1 VKTARSENEAAMRG
15 MMMDVPLAIS
25 SILKHG
31 ARFHHDVEIVSRT
44 VEGPIHR
51 YTYRDLARRSA
62 QLAHALVELG
72 VRDGERVGTVA
83 WNTYRHVELYYGIA
97 GIGAVC
103 HTLNP
108 RLHDDQIVFIA
119 EHADDRVLFVDL
131 TFVPLLE
138 RLQGRL
144 SRVRAYVILTAPETM
159 PQTSLPNAFCYET
172 LLAGRP
178 EVYDWPVFDENTASG
193 LCYTSGTTGSPKGAL
208 YSHRSTVLHA
218 MTGCMAEMSWQPESR
233 ICVMPIVPMFHVNAW
248 GFPFVAPMM
257 GAKLVLPGPLHDAAS
272 LYELLEGERV
282 RRAGAVPTVW
292 LSLHDYLERTGQ
304 RFTWL
309 KSMRVG
315 GSSAPPALVA
325 AFEAQGIEVTNGWGM
340 TEMSPVGT
348 TGTVKVKH
356 LEHAERPRYQA
367 TQGRCLYNVDMRV
380 VDDDGRVLP
389 DDGVSQGELQVRGP
403 WVISAYY
410 DDAEATKRAF
420 TDDGWFRTGDIVSI
434 DPDGYMSLRDRS
446 KDLIKSGGEWISS
459 IDLENAAVAHPEIAE
474 AAAIGVPHPKWSER
488 PVLCIVRQPGST
500 LGRDDVLAFLDG
512 KIAKWWMPDDVTF
525 VDALPHTATGKVSK
539 RDLRAQ
545 YAAGPSTGKG
555 SALSP

>member
-1 VKTARSENEAAMRG
+1 
-15 MMMDVPLAIS
+15 MMDVPLAIS
-25 SILKHG
+25 SVLKHG

-51 YTYRDLARRSA
+51 YTYADLAHRSA
-62 QLAHALVELG
+62 QLAHALRALG
-72 VRDGERVGTVA
+72 VNEGDRVGTLA

-103 HTLNP
+103 HTVNP
-108 RLHDDQIVFIA
+108 RLYPEQISYIVR
-119 EHADDRVLFVDL
+119 HADDVVLFVDL
-131 TFVPLLE
+131 TFVALLE
-138 RLQGRL
+138 TLAPHFPG
-144 SRVRAYVILTAPETM
+144 VRAYVIMTGEDTMPET
-159 PQTSLPNAFCYET
+159 TLPNVLCYET
-172 LLAGRP
+172 LLAAQP
-178 EVYDWPVFDENTASG
+178 QTIAWPAFDEHTASG

-218 MTGCMAEMSWQPESR
+218 MTGCMAEMSWMPESR

-272 LYELLEGERV
+272 LYELIENEGV

-292 LSLHDYLERTGQ
+292 LALLDYLERTG
-304 RFTWL
+304 RELTSL

-315 GSSAPPALVA
+315 GSSAPASMVA
-325 AFEAQGIEVTNGWGM
+325 AFEARGIEVTNGWGM

-348 TGTVKVKH
+348 TGTVKAKH
-356 LEHAERPRYQA
+356 LDSPERGRYQA
-367 TQGRCLYNVDMRV
+367 TQGRCLFNVDMRV
-380 VDDDGRVLP
+380 IGDDGRVLS

-403 WVISAYY
+403 WVASAYY
-410 DDAEATKRAF
+410 HDDEATASAF
-420 TDDGWFRTGDIVSI
+420 TDDGWFKTGDIVTI

-488 PVLCIVRQPGST
+488 PVLCVVRRPGST
-500 LGRDDVLAFLDG
+500 LDRQDVLSFLDG
-512 KIAKWWMPDDVTF
+512 KIAKWWMPDDVAF
-525 VDALPHTATGKVSK
+525 VDSLPHTATGKVSK
-539 RDLRAQ
+539 RDLRER
-545 YAAGPSTGKG
+545 YAAGLPG
-555 SALSP
+555 

>member
-1 VKTARSENEAAMRG
+1 
-15 MMMDVPLAIS
+15 MMDVPLLTS

-51 YTYRDLARRSA
+51 YPYRDLAARSA
-62 QLAHALVELG
+62 QLAHALVGLG
-72 VRDGERVGTVA
+72 VREGERVGTIA
-83 WNTYRHVELYYGIA
+83 WNTYRHVELYYGVS

-103 HTLNP
+103 HTINP
-108 RLHDDQIVFIA
+108 RLHDDQIVYIVN
-119 EHADDRVLFVDL
+119 HADDAVLFADL

-138 RLQGRL
+138 RLR
-144 SRVRAYVILTAPETM
+144 SSFERVRAIVILAAPELM
-159 PQTSLPNAFCYET
+159 PETSLPNVFCYES
-172 LLAGRP
+172 LLQGLP
-178 EVYDWPVFDENTASG
+178 QSYDWPVFDENTASG
-193 LCYTSGTTGSPKGAL
+193 LCYTSGTTGAPKGAL

-218 MTGCMAEMSWQPESR
+218 MTGCMAEMSWMPESR

-272 LYELLEGERV
+272 LYELLESEAV

-292 LSLHDYLERTGQ
+292 LALHDYLERTGKN
-304 RFTWL
+304 FTFL
-309 KSMRVG
+309 KSMRIG

-325 AFEAQGIEVTNGWGM
+325 AFEARGIEVTNGWGM

-348 TGTVKVKH
+348 TGAIKAKH
-356 LEHAERPRYQA
+356 LDHPERGRYQA
-367 TQGRCLYNVDMRV
+367 TQGRALFNVDMRV
-380 VDDDGRVLP
+380 IGDDGNVAP
-389 DDGVSQGELQVRGP
+389 DDGVTQGELQVRGP
-403 WVISAYY
+403 WVASAYY
-410 DDAEATKRAF
+410 NDEDATRAAF
-420 TDDGWFRTGDIVSI
+420 TDDGWFKTGDIVSI

-500 LGRDDVLAFLDG
+500 LEAGDVLAFLDG

-525 VDALPHTATGKVSK
+525 VEALPHTATGKVSK
-539 RDLRAQ
+539 RELRAQ
-545 YAAGPSTGKG
+545 YAGITGRLC
-555 SALSP
+555 SASLTDRALE

>member
-1 VKTARSENEAAMRG
+1 MRG
-15 MMMDVPLAIS
+15 LMMDVPLMIS

-51 YTYRDLARRSA
+51 YTYRDLAARSA
-62 QLAHALVELG
+62 RLAHALDALG
-72 VRDGERVGTVA
+72 VRAGDRVGTLA

-97 GIGAVC
+97 GIGAVA

-108 RLHDDQIVFIA
+108 RLHPDQIAFIA
-119 EHADDRVLFVDL
+119 NHARDEIMFVDL

-138 RLQGRL
+138 SLQARLPL
-144 SRVRAYVILTAPETM
+144 VRAYVILTAEATM
-159 PQTSLPNAFCYET
+159 PSTTLPNVLCYET
-172 LLAGRP
+172 LLAAHPP
-178 EVYDWPVFDENTASG
+178 EFEWPTFDENTASG

-218 MTGCMAEMSWQPESR
+218 MTGCMAEMSWMPESR
-233 ICVMPIVPMFHVNAW
+233 ISVMPIVPMFHVNAW
-248 GFPFVAPMM
+248 GFPFAAPMM

-292 LSLHDYLERTGQ
+292 LALLDYLERTG
-304 RFTWL
+304 RELTAL
-309 KSMRVG
+309 RSMRVG
-315 GSSAPPALVA
+315 GSAAPASLVR
-325 AFEAQGIEVTNGWGM
+325 AFEARGIEVTNGWGM

-348 TGTVKVKH
+348 TGTVKAKH
-356 LEHAERPRYQA
+356 LESPERSRYQS

-380 VDDDGRVLP
+380 VDDEGRILP

-403 WVISAYY
+403 WVASAYY
-410 DDAEATKRAF
+410 EDAEATARAF
-420 TDDGWFRTGDIVSI
+420 TPDGWFKTGDIVSI

-459 IDLENAAVAHPEIAE
+459 IDLENAAIAHPEIAE

-488 PVLCIVRQPGST
+488 PVLCVVPQPGSG
-500 LGRDDVLAFLDG
+500 LDREGVLAFLDG
-512 KIAKWWMPDDVTF
+512 KIAKWWMPDDVAF
-525 VDALPHTATGKVSK
+525 FEALPHTATGKVSK
-539 RDLRAQ
+539 RDLRGL
-545 YAAGPSTGKG
+545 YAARAAELPAPAT
-555 SALSP
+555 